1 MLNRQNTIKNI
12 LWIIVSFGG
21 LIYIYLALLSGF
33 SSALFSLILTL
44 FIFVIFSL
52 LLDVFD
58 IKEFT
63 LLLSV
68 CGLIVSTT
76 TFFYYGIE
84 EVAYP
89 YGAIVFHFDGILKSL
104 IMLFISSLPILFL
117 YKGKNNIN
125 NNDFAANYDDSEWE
139 IATADDLGSGQ
150 YDL

>member
-1 MLNRQNTIKNI
+1 MFL
-12 LWIIVSFGG
+12 
-21 LIYIYLALLSGF
+21 
-33 SSALFSLILTL
+33 
-44 FIFVIFSL
+44 SL

-68 CGLIVSTT
+68 CGLIISTT

-89 YGAIVFHFDGILKSL
+89 YWAIVFHFDGILKSL
-104 IMLFISSLPILFL
+104 IMLFISSLPILFS
-117 YKGKNNIN
+117 YKGKNNID
-125 NNDFAANYDDSEWE
+125 NNDFVANYDDSEWE